1 MILTPSEL
9 PSNGLDPKSE
19 SILLDGLGYQDLL
32 TYSHEYESARTPLK
46 KFLVDYEWIK
56 KKVSNWKSI
65 NLMDLDAIILMWKV
79 ATVSETNEFSVV
91 KKCPV
96 CGHEQEL
103 NLTLEQLS
111 TFVPTQ
117 FHLSGTVTLSGTE
130 YEYKCPQ
137 LADFEEVVTRV
148 IRSGR
153 VKDIEILKL
162 ISMFPRFRDRPNE
175 MEALVINA
183 KVSDIQ
189 ALKLLAEVFFN
200 DKITI
205 RTRCANCKQGDW
217 SMRVASLID
226 APFLSLVL
234 SNPTAQN
241 KVILE
246 QVR

>member
-1 MILTPSEL
+1 
-9 PSNGLDPKSE
+9 
-19 SILLDGLGYQDLL
+19 
-32 TYSHEYESARTPLK
+32 
-46 KFLVDYEWIK
+46 
-56 KKVSNWKSI
+56 
-65 NLMDLDAIILMWKV
+65 
-79 ATVSETNEFSVV
+79 
-91 KKCPV
+91 
-96 CGHEQEL
+96 
-103 NLTLEQLS
+103 
-111 TFVPTQ
+111 
-117 FHLSGTVTLSGTE
+117 
-130 YEYKCPQ
+130 
-137 LADFEEVVTRV
+137 
-148 IRSGR
+148 
-153 VKDIEILKL
+153 
-162 ISMFPRFRDRPNE
+162 MFPRFRDRPNE

-205 RTRCANCKQGDW
+205 KTRCANCKQGDW